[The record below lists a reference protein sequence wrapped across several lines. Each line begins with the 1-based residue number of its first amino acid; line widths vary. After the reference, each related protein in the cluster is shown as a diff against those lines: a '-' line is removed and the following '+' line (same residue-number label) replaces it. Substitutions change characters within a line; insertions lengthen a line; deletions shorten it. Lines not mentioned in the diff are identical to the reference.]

1 MEEKLPDLTK
11 LTFEELGNLYG
22 DIMNEAYFECRPI
35 AAEME
40 KRYLE
45 DKRKKEEQNLKK
57 AS

>member
-1 MEEKLPDLTK
+1 MKKKIPNLTK

-35 AAEME
+35 ASEME

-45 DKRKKEEQNLKK
+45 DKKKEQENLKK

>member
-1 MEEKLPDLTK
+1 MKKELPDLTK
-11 LTFEELGNLYG
+11 LAWKELLDLYG
-22 DIMNEAYFECRPI
+22 DIMHEAYLECRPI

-45 DKRKKEEQNLKK
+45 NKKKEEQQSLKK

>member
-1 MEEKLPDLTK
+1 MKKDLPDLTK
-11 LTFEELGNLYG
+11 LTWNELLKLYG

-35 AAEME
+35 ANEME

-45 DKRKKEEQNLKK
+45 QKKKEEEQNLKK